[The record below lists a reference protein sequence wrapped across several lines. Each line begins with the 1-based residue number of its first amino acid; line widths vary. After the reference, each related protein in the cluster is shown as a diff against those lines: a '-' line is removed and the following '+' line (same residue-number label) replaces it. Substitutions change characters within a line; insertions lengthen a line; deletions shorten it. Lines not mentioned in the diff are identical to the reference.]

1 MKKQQLLILRG
12 LLAHKIQFTA
22 LSIIVL
28 LGTALFV
35 TMVTAFDNLDESYQ
49 HTYAELRF
57 ADYTVGVRGAPQ
69 ETAAAVRRLDN
80 VAAAEGRLVLDTG
93 LRRQGS
99 HSIHARLIG
108 LPLDR
113 RPAVN
118 DVLVQQGSLLDLAGS
133 QSCS

>member
-57 ADYTVGVRGAPQ
+57 ADYTGRRAGRAPGNRRGRAP
-69 ETAAAVRRLDN
+69 
-80 VAAAEGRLVLDTG
+80 
-93 LRRQGS
+93 
-99 HSIHARLIG
+99 AR
-108 LPLDR
+108 
-113 RPAVN
+113 
-118 DVLVQQGSLLDLAGS
+118 
-133 QSCS
+133 